1 MRSFRPALVLRAPR
15 ATVLLLSLLAFSAA
29 AQFDPMAQG
38 HAVLTGEITADD
50 PKDLTAGLTVELRDI
65 HSRMVAGQAIAGL
78 DGRFQIGN
86 LRPGDYQLRV
96 TNGVGG
102 VIEQQYV
109 RVNGVG
115 DFVTVR
121 LPEVKR
127 ERPVSGT
134 VSVARLGH
142 KVPGKA
148 RKEFDKAVKAAEK
161 NDSQKAIEHL
171 KKAIEID
178 PDFMEAYNNLG
189 ARYLRINQPAEA
201 AVQLERAVQLDG
213 SSSQA
218 HSNLAI
224 AYLMLQRFD
233 EAEREAREAVTLDS
247 TSNSARYVLGMALAA
262 QNRDSQEAV
271 LNLDAAAREIPK
283 ARLTAAQVLARDG
296 QRAAAAAELRK
307 YLDSGHGENREEVQ
321 EWLAELEEK

>member
-1 MRSFRPALVLRAPR
+1 MRSFHSAVVLRAPR
-15 ATVLLLSLLAFSAA
+15 TAVLLLSLVAFSAA

-38 HAVLTGEITADD
+38 HAVLTGEITPDN
-50 PKDLTAGLTVELRDI
+50 PREMPSGLTVELVDMQ
-65 HSRMVAGQAIAGL
+65 SRMVVGQAIAGL

-96 TNGVGG
+96 TNGAGG

-127 ERPVSGT
+127 EQPLSGT

-148 RKEFDKAVKAAEK
+148 QKEFDRAVKAAER

-189 ARYLRINQPAEA
+189 ARYLRMNQPAEA
-201 AVQLERAVQLDG
+201 AVYLERAVELDG

-224 AYLMLQRFD
+224 AYLLLQRFE
-233 EAEREAREAVTLDS
+233 EAEREARQAVTLDA
-247 TSNSARYVLGMALAA
+247 TSNRARYVLGMALAA
-262 QNRDSQEAV
+262 QNRDPQEAAI
-271 LNLDAAAREIPK
+271 NLDAAAREIPK
-283 ARLTAAQVLARDG
+283 ARLTAAHVLARDG

-307 YLDSGHGENREEVQ
+307 YLDSGHNEGREEVQ
-321 EWLAELEEK
+321 EWLAELEK